1 MRNKRRKESRSSKK
15 GSSDAIVVLFLI
27 ALFAGIGYL
36 VFVVPSITNHDT
48 STIARAKVGDAAPD
62 FRLPT
67 ADGGFVS
74 LREFKGSSLLI
85 FFNEGAACEP
95 CWRQTVELQNSPEL
109 TRMRV
114 ALVVVTADPVDHLQP
129 IVNQYGISVPVASD
143 ISLDMAA
150 AYNALSGGKQ
160 EGQKLSYAFILVGP
174 DGTIEWRYDATNNS
188 GKYISTQQ
196 LIAAVNKA
204 QGTS

>member
-1 MRNKRRKESRSSKK
+1 MRNKRRKETRPSKK

-27 ALFAGIGYL
+27 ALFAGISYL
-36 VFVVPSITNHDT
+36 VFVVPSLSHETATIT
-48 STIARAKVGDAAPD
+48 RAKIGDAAPD

-67 ADGGFVS
+67 ANGGYVS
-74 LREFKGSSLLI
+74 LTEFKGSSILI

-150 AYNALSGGKQ
+150 AYNALSGGK
-160 EGQKLSYAFILVGP
+160 KPSYAFILVGP
-174 DGTIEWRYDATNNS
+174 DGTIEWRYDATNNN
-188 GKYISTQQ
+188 GKYISTQE

>member
-1 MRNKRRKESRSSKK
+1 MRNKRRKETRPSKK

-27 ALFAGIGYL
+27 ALFAGISYL
-36 VFVVPSITNHDT
+36 VFVVPSLSHDT
-48 STIARAKVGDAAPD
+48 ATITRAKVVNPAPE

-67 ADGGFVS
+67 ANGGYVS
-74 LREFKGSSLLI
+74 LTEFKGSSILI

-129 IVNQYGISVPVASD
+129 IVNQYGIRVPVASD
-143 ISLDMAA
+143 ISL
-150 AYNALSGGKQ
+150 
-160 EGQKLSYAFILVGP
+160 
-174 DGTIEWRYDATNNS
+174 
-188 GKYISTQQ
+188 
-196 LIAAVNKA
+196 
-204 QGTS
+204 

>member
-1 MRNKRRKESRSSKK
+1 MRNKRRKESGSSKK

-36 VFVVPSITNHDT
+36 VFIVPSLSHDT
-48 STIARAKVGDAAPD
+48 AMITRAKVGDPAPE

-67 ADGGFVS
+67 ANGGYIS
-74 LREFKGSSLLI
+74 LKEFKGSSLLI

-114 ALVVVTADPVDHLQP
+114 ALVVVTADPVEHLEP
-129 IVNQYGISVPVASD
+129 IVNQYGIRVPVASD
-143 ISLDMAA
+143 ISLDAAA
-150 AYNALSGGKQ
+150 AYNALSGGKHD
-160 EGQKLSYAFILVGP
+160 GQKPTYAFILVGP

-196 LIAAVNKA
+196 LIVAVNKA